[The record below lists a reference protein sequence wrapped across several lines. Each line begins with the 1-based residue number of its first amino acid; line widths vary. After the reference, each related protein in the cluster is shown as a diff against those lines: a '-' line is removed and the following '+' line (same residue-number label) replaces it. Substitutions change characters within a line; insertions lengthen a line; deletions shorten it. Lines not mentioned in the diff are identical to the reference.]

1 MSDTLLSQSAGPAPG
16 APSTPPFIADY
27 QAYDFPPGMIQRIG
41 SIRFTADDLAHA
53 LFTTGRAPGNQFSY
67 GKLSVWEF
75 IHRASVIPA
84 YIRRD
89 RNQHLVRSRLAREL
103 DRSEKVALSYALG
116 QAITGIFC
124 NVTLSIPFLMHIDRY
139 AERYS
144 LTFSSQKRPDL
155 IGYSSSQ
162 GWSVAEAKGRSGAM
176 EFGLRQKLVDQKRSV
191 LSIEGAPPALALGCV
206 ASFPPN
212 TAWLRVDT
220 FDPEQHEIEP
230 TAISVNLDRY
240 MLAYYEPFTAAI
252 DAGEA
257 ETTDDDAESAPIRA
271 VGFPSLRLRL
281 GLLRSIDQRVRR
293 AIAGELDG
301 LGQSILS
308 DLVTTTRPIMPFPDG
323 TLIETDWEEAL
334 TVRDWEY

>member
-1 MSDTLLSQSAGPAPG
+1 MAGLGHDGVGLRPLDHERQRHRAPQLVSNTSSSSSTHKKKKRIAPAPG

-116 QAITGIFC
+116 QAITGHLLQRHP
-124 NVTLSIPFLMHIDRY
+124 VYPVLAHIDRY

-176 EFGLRQKLVDQKRSV
+176 EFGLRRTGRSEKIRPL
-191 LSIEGAPPALALGCV
+191 LSKARHLP
-206 ASFPPN
+206 
-212 TAWLRVDT
+212 W
-220 FDPEQHEIEP
+220 H
-230 TAISVNLDRY
+230 
-240 MLAYYEPFTAAI
+240 
-252 DAGEA
+252 
-257 ETTDDDAESAPIRA
+257 
-271 VGFPSLRLRL
+271 
-281 GLLRSIDQRVRR
+281 
-293 AIAGELDG
+293 
-301 LGQSILS
+301 
-308 DLVTTTRPIMPFPDG
+308 
-323 TLIETDWEEAL
+323 
-334 TVRDWEY
+334 